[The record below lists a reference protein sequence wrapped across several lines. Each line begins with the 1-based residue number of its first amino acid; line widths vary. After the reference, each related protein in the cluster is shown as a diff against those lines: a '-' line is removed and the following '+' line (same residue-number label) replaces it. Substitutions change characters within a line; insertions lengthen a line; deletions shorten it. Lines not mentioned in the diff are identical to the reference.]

1 MGIVLVLDGYV
12 PEKDPHFLTTT
23 FSVGPI
29 IDQFRKSLLV
39 RGMLIVVKCDLI
51 VPLVCFVENLS
62 MKRHRNTTRKPEMG
76 TTATPAV
83 TVRRRAGRALR
94 KPLDKLEVQVQKRT
108 AELSQAN
115 KALREDAARLSAII
129 ATQYDIA
136 TAACNF
142 ADVMTLVAKRTQK
155 LTRAKGAAI
164 ELIER
169 DELVYRVGTGMASP
183 YVGLRL
189 AIASSLSGECMRL
202 NLTLRCDDTENDPR
216 VNREACRKIG
226 LRSMVVVPLYHC
238 GGAVGVLKVLST
250 EPSAFSERDARALQ
264 LMAGLIGA
272 AMSNAAEFE
281 SRQALLA
288 ERTSTVT
295 ALQTRARQQNAIAQL
310 SQRALE
316 DLDLPALLGDAVEL
330 ILQVFE
336 VEYCSVIELLLDGN
350 GLFLSAGAGWKEGY
364 VGHVKFIAGRES
376 PAGLALSSNSP
387 VIIEDLTTEARFRK
401 PQFLLDHGVV
411 SAAMVIIHGRSKPYG
426 VLGAY
431 TIKRRNFTNDDI
443 HFIQSVAN
451 VLAAAIDRRQ
461 LEEEILAI
469 SGREQQRIGQDLHDG
484 LCQQLV
490 GIEFRNSVLVQQLAK
505 EEAQTEATMIG
516 ELIRD
521 ATRQA
526 RLLAKGLSPVQ
537 LDAAGLMSALHELTS
552 NASKLFDV
560 SCRFECPQPALVADN
575 TVATHLYRIVQEAIS
590 NAVKHGH
597 AKFIIVSLSC
607 SANQL
612 TLRIWNNGA
621 EFPAGASAEGGLG
634 LRIMQYRAEMIG
646 ATLKI
651 SSAIDKGATV
661 ECTFKMN

>member
-1 MGIVLVLDGYV
+1 
-12 PEKDPHFLTTT
+12 
-23 FSVGPI
+23 
-29 IDQFRKSLLV
+29 
-39 RGMLIVVKCDLI
+39 
-51 VPLVCFVENLS
+51 
-62 MKRHRNTTRKPEMG
+62 MKRHRSATHKPELRK
-76 TTATPAV
+76 TATPVV
-83 TVRRRAGRALR
+83 TVRRRTERALR
-94 KPLDKLEVQVQKRT
+94 KPLDKFEVQVQERT
-108 AELSQAN
+108 TELSQAN

-142 ADVMTLVAKRTQK
+142 ADVMTLIAKRTQK

-164 ELIER
+164 ELIEG

-183 YVGLRL
+183 HVGLRL

-202 NLTLRCDDTENDPR
+202 NETLRCDDTENDPR

-226 LRSMVVVPLYHC
+226 LRSMVVVPLYHR

-250 EPSAFSERDARALQ
+250 EPRAFSERDARALQ

-316 DLDLPALLGDAVEL
+316 GLDLPTLLGDAVEL
-330 ILQVFE
+330 ILQVLE

-350 GLFLSAGAGWKEGY
+350 GLFLRAGAGWKEGY
-364 VGHVKFIAGRES
+364 VGHVKFVASRES

-387 VIIEDLTTEARFRK
+387 VIIEDLATEARFRK
-401 PQFLLDHGVV
+401 PQFLLDHEVV
-411 SAAMVIIHGRSKPYG
+411 SAATVIIHGRSKPYG

-431 TIKRRNFTNDDI
+431 TIKRRKFTNDDI

-461 LEEEILAI
+461 LEEELLAI

-505 EEAQTEATMIG
+505 EEEAKTEATMIG

-521 ATRQA
+521 AIRQA

-537 LDAAGLMSALHELTS
+537 LDAAGLMSALDELTS
-552 NASKLFDV
+552 NASKLFNV
-560 SCRFECPQPALVADN
+560 SCRFECPQPVLVADN
-575 TVATHLYRIVQEAIS
+575 AAATHLYRIVQEAIS
-590 NAVKHGH
+590 NAVKHGQ

-607 SANQL
+607 SADQL

-646 ATLKI
+646 ATLKV

-661 ECTFKMN
+661 DCTFKIN